1 MGSDQSDDEG
11 SFDEMVVDD
20 EIDMV
25 QPPPAKK
32 SRKKKG
38 KQIDATA
45 IEHSAEAIG
54 TLLDET
60 AEVTDAG
67 QAQWER
73 KRTRPSQN
81 GSKRKMSKKAETFK
95 TVKLM

>member
-1 MGSDQSDDEG
+1 MIQ
-11 SFDEMVVDD
+11 
-20 EIDMV
+20 
-25 QPPPAKK
+25 PPAKK

-81 GSKRKMSKKAETFK
+81 GPKRKMSKKQK
-95 TVKLM
+95 RSKLLN